1 MTELIEQQKT
11 HPVQRFLSWAQSR
24 VKAKDRG
31 ALANLR
37 RGFSSGTE
45 DRCWSYIAE
54 YCDLT
59 NDRQR
64 IIWQTIAAGFA
75 THEATANCGN
85 LGSTLRGLAL
95 EGSTG
100 KPEDALKSFDTR
112 FRRLLTCSNAT
123 EVCMRLPGLIKAAQR
138 KGFAID
144 YEMLYADLWYF
155 GERVKLRWAASY
167 WGAEE
172 VQSEGGENQ

>member
-1 MTELIEQQKT
+1 MTESNEQHT
-11 HPVQRFLSWAQSR
+11 TSVQSFLSWAQNR

-37 RGFSSGTE
+37 RGFSTGTE
-45 DRCWSYIAE
+45 DRCWAYIAE
-54 YCDLT
+54 YCDIT

-112 FRRLLTCSNAT
+112 FRRLLTCSSAN

-138 KGFAID
+138 KGFPIN
-144 YEMLYADLWYF
+144 YETLFKDLWHF

-167 WGAEE
+167 WRAKEE
-172 VQSEGGENQ
+172 QSEGGANQ